1 MAGSTKKCVVRKIT
15 HIHNTNGLIC
25 VSNKHVNLKEPG
37 EIVNA
42 EYSEQ
47 GEVLSKGVFH
57 RQMEVNM

>member
-1 MAGSTKKCVVRKIT
+1 MVQKIT

-57 RQMEVNM
+57 RQMEVNMQNCSS